1 MLLRHY
7 HLPMLLFVALC
18 NGVAA
23 HAAIQF
29 RSDKPQTLTTRW
41 NAIDEW
47 LSADGAWSLSP
58 AHTNDAGWCSPILS
72 SGRVRF
78 GLSETNA
85 ISPLS
90 FPVTATDLVSC
101 AFVVAD
107 CTNGTALATLL
118 DAPAPLRM
126 TAPHFDDAP
135 WYLETSN
142 ALGSAFVSVD
152 GAEGASVPSD
162 GDLHLLEIAFATPC
176 PLVEIHLGGS
186 PATPDWNRSWHG
198 SVAEFI
204 LLEGSVGED
213 DLAAV
218 RAYLALKWT
227 LPQEEETP
235 DDIRDALLRLG
246 VKTDP
251 LFSSVIIAR

>member
-1 MLLRHY
+1 MLIRRC

-18 NGVAA
+18 HGAAA
-23 HAAIQF
+23 HVAIQF
-29 RSDKPQTLTTRW
+29 RSDKPQTLTTTW
-41 NAIDEW
+41 NAVDEW
-47 LSADGAWSLSP
+47 RSADGAWALFP
-58 AHTNDAGWCSPILS
+58 AHANDAGWCSPILS

-90 FPVTATDLVSC
+90 FPVSATALVSR
-101 AFVVAD
+101 AFIVAD
-107 CTNGTALATLL
+107 CTNGAALATLL

-126 TAPHFDDAP
+126 TAPHFDDAR

-142 ALGSAFVSVD
+142 ALGSASVSVD
-152 GAEGASVPSD
+152 GAEGAPVPS
-162 GDLHLLEIAFATPC
+162 GGNLHLLEIAFATPS

-198 SVAEFI
+198 SVAEVV
-204 LLEGSVGED
+204 LLNGTVGD
-213 DLAAV
+213 GDLSAV
-218 RAYLALKWT
+218 RAYLALKWA

-235 DDIRDALLRLG
+235 DDIRDSLLRLG
-246 VKTDP
+246 VKSDP